1 MRYYQMS
8 GEEVAAA
15 LSSNVIVGLQNQEQP
30 DEHGGKN
37 SLVSILIGIKK
48 VIFDKFLLLD
58 ILPLA
63 CYLIAVIFSILNQNR
78 DLIIAAVVAILI
90 FIISYIGFAWILSVY
105 HRRFLD
111 RLSSENDCVMVI
123 RGGKEHKIS
132 ADQLLIGD
140 ILLLRKGMILHA
152 DARIIS
158 AENLYAD
165 ENYVFSS
172 SIPARKSFE
181 ALSSP
186 NLLPEM
192 QENMLWKG
200 SFIAKGSGRAIV
212 TALGENCYVE
222 KTGGRV
228 SEKQHSGFY
237 NKQKNIGQFS
247 SLAYICLLLIVFL
260 IAAVCT
266 FRFVEL
272 ILLLGIMCSFIALNP
287 VLLLTEWNYYRTA
300 EVLYQKGAH
309 IRTIEAFD
317 GMSKEKNIY
326 YSTKELLDQ
335 QISYNEIISLD
346 EKGENQLSYFA
357 LCVGKYPIYSAVKK
371 SFADLGINYEKL
383 DRNYPVYRSE
393 KDKNGVI
400 FSLFANEG
408 KSTVVAAGYWE
419 EMLPYLS
426 SYDDDLIQKIK
437 ASESE
442 GKVLWLMALSS
453 IDSIPNQLDFS
464 SFAGKMMA
472 RSLIAFRIS
481 ENKEI
486 AEKIRELKK
495 SKMHAYLVNEHSE
508 SLGEYIMGLYNM
520 DGLLSAP
527 PENPCY
533 SLPQLK
539 KNPYVV
545 NSDASP
551 IARQKAHVVIKG
563 GISPQ
568 DVIYRI
574 KCMFC
579 GIKRSLGFLA
589 CFTALMILTVLTLF
603 LRDLPL
609 PAIIYP
615 MLLIKILLICP
626 CYYLTETVGN
636 CNQYNRS
643 MILGAFCGF
652 VGLIAA
658 LLGFEIAFLASGLST
673 VILSLTLMLSVRR
686 LRPLRFKDVFILFAA
701 FVIAI
706 CPWLFLGGNWIA
718 ALLFACFPSVAS
730 YIINLYY

>member
-15 LSSNVIVGLQNQEQP
+15 LSSNLIFGLRNQEQP
-30 DEHGGKN
+30 DTHGKN
-37 SLVSILIGIKK
+37 NSLISTITGIKK
-48 VIFDKFLLLD
+48 LIFDKFLLLD
-58 ILPLA
+58 ILPLV
-63 CYLIAVIFSILNQNR
+63 CYVITIIFSILNQTW
-78 DLIIAAVVAILI
+78 DLLIAAGVALV
-90 FIISYIGFAWILSVY
+90 FFLLSYMGFAWILSIY
-105 HRRFLD
+105 RRKFLN
-111 RLSSENDCVMVI
+111 RLSTEKEDVLVI
-123 RGGKEHKIS
+123 REGKEQKITV
-132 ADQLLIGD
+132 DQLMIGD

-165 ENYVFSS
+165 ENFVFSS
-172 SIPARKSFE
+172 SIPARKSYE
-181 ALSSP
+181 ALSSS

-212 TALGENCYVE
+212 TALGENCYIE
-222 KTGGRV
+222 KTGGRI

-237 NKQKNIGQFS
+237 NKQRNIGQFS

-272 ILLLGIMCSFIALNP
+272 ILLLGVMCSFIALNP

-300 EVLYQKGAH
+300 ELLYQRGAH

-317 GMSKEKNIY
+317 GMGKEKNIY

-335 QISYNEIISLD
+335 QISYDEIISID
-346 EKGENQLSYFA
+346 ERDENQLSYFA
-357 LCVGKYPIYSAVKK
+357 LCVGKYPIYLSLKN
-371 SFADLGINYEKL
+371 SFAELGIDYEKL

-408 KSTVVAAGYWE
+408 KSTVVAAGYWKD
-419 EMLPYLS
+419 MLPYLS
-426 SYDDDLIQKIK
+426 RYEDDLLQKIDTVE
-437 ASESE
+437 AQ
-442 GKVLWLMALSS
+442 GKFIWLMAVLS

-464 SFAGKMMA
+464 SFMGRMKA
-472 RSLIAFRIS
+472 RSLLAFAIL

-495 SKMHAYLVNEHSE
+495 SKMRTFLVNEHSD
-508 SLGEYIMGLYNM
+508 SLGEYIMALYGM
-520 DGLLSAP
+520 DDLLSAP
-527 PENPCY
+527 PDNPCY

-551 IARQKAHVVIKG
+551 IAHQRAHVVIMG
-563 GISPQ
+563 EISPQ
-568 DVIYRI
+568 DVIYRV

-589 CFTALMILTVLTLF
+589 CFTGLMILTVLTLF

-609 PAIIYP
+609 DAIIYP
-615 MLLIKILLICP
+615 MLLIKMLLICP

-652 VGLIAA
+652 IGLIAA
-658 LLGFEIAFLASGLST
+658 LLGFEIAFLASGLSM
-673 VILSLTLMLSVRR
+673 VILSLTLMISVRR
-686 LRPLRFKDVFILFAA
+686 LRPLKFKDVFILLAA
-701 FVIAI
+701 LVIAVF
-706 CPWLFLGGNWIA
+706 PWIFLGGNWIA
-718 ALLFACFPSVAS
+718 AILFACFPPAAS